1 MTFCLR
7 TIDRRADILSVV
19 PHDLALPAPT
29 GVPLMIRYS
38 NTWCGHQHEYNTSC
52 GADLDS
58 FKTQLTNAVEQNNLQ
73 HVSNL
78 VDWFLRKVQR
88 DEAVLS
94 VLNQMEVDDDP
105 IAVDATNATNATN
118 TTNEDLMEL

>member
-29 GVPLMIRYS
+29 GVPLMIRYA

-94 VLNQMEVDDDP
+94 LMQVDDDNENV
-105 IAVDATNATNATN
+105 IAAD